1 MYTRSGLIYVAAGLG
16 LVCTFASFLHGWKGM
31 GIHFGFYYAIAT
43 LVTLALVTY
52 VFVKPQQ
59 QQSEKQLIVIAFS
72 IVVFVTLASHGKYA
86 ELYHSSIGKYMN
98 QYVAKDEINALNV
111 IINSDGRFTSHNA
124 KVEAGTV
131 KRIVVSSDVEFTLG
145 EKQSLV
151 TKLQRIYP
159 DIAMS
164 DIEWKSK
171 RNGFKVI
178 NIEDFP
184 MLEDMPPNIDYRF
197 LETNDEP
204 NDFVD
209 E

>member
-1 MYTRSGLIYVAAGLG
+1 MWPPRLVWFARFAA
-16 LVCTFASFLHGWKGM
+16 FLHGWKGM
-31 GIHFGFYYAIAT
+31 GFHFGFYYAIAT

-72 IVVFVTLASHGKYA
+72 IFVFVTLASHGNYA

-111 IINSDGRFTSHNA
+111 IINSDGRFTNHNA
-124 KVEAGTV
+124 EV
-131 KRIVVSSDVEFTLG
+131 KSGKNRRIVVSSDIEFTLG

-159 DIAMS
+159 DIAMP

-171 RNGFKVI
+171 RSGFKVI

-184 MLEDMPPNIDYRF
+184 IMEDMPPNIDYRF
-197 LETNDEP
+197 LETNEEP
-204 NDFVD
+204 LDFVD